1 MSEINSTF
9 NVGKFRS
16 EVLGY
21 GLARTNRFEVNIPVP
36 VGMSGSYKS
45 YGSLVSLF
53 CEETNFPPLI
63 VSTKSYKIFGPSFQR
78 PVSAEFGGEGITM
91 TFHVDREML
100 VKRFFEDWT
109 ATIVGE
115 DDFLLYYQ
123 DQYAVDMEIKQLNE
137 QDEISYICKLYD
149 AFPRSINIMAL
160 NNSAQSQTHRLT
172 VMFAYR
178 YWRGFL
184 PNE

>member
-1 MSEINSTF
+1 
-9 NVGKFRS
+9 
-16 EVLGY
+16 
-21 GLARTNRFEVNIPVP
+21 
-36 VGMSGSYKS
+36 
-45 YGSLVSLF
+45 
-53 CEETNFPPLI
+53 
-63 VSTKSYKIFGPSFQR
+63 
-78 PVSAEFGGEGITM
+78 M

-123 DQYAVDMEIKQLNE
+123 DQYVVDMEIKQLNE